1 VRGEADAP
9 RHSARRAIH
18 ILLLVV
24 AGAIVFANTLHN
36 ELHLDDVYRVEKNH
50 EIERFW
56 PPWRHLTDPRTSSAL
71 PQIVQYR
78 PLLPLSLS
86 VGEVL
91 RKPFGIERLPA
102 FHLGNLALH
111 LLTSVLL
118 YLLFVELLARWSDV
132 PSPDDSAF
140 VAALLFTV
148 HPVSGI
154 PVNYV
159 CARDLLMMMSF
170 LVGALLV
177 YARMRPRDTIAG
189 WAAAATLLGLSM
201 LSKQNGVVA
210 PVLVLAF
217 EVLVL
222 GSPLR
227 APGTWLRPL
236 AFAAV
241 VASFFIW
248 TEIGLGFSDLGQLET
263 SAWSHWIYA
272 CTMLKVHVFHYLRNA
287 VWPFQMRPLPYV
299 EPAAGLAEPAVIAG
313 AVVVF
318 GSVAFALAV
327 RRKLP
332 LVSWCVVAY
341 WVLFAPTSSIRP
353 FRYLATDYRQYP
365 SLAFLSLAVVLVA
378 SRLPQRLRVG
388 LALVLVAYFAA
399 SSITM
404 NRVWSSGEELWG
416 QSVRYGTTAQ
426 GHLNYA
432 RSLEIRDPDT
442 AQRHYLEA
450 LRLNPGN
457 AYAHV
462 NLGLLHVRG
471 GRGEVGL
478 EYFRRAVA
486 MVPDWAMVH
495 YYFSRAYEMLDRPRD
510 ALAELRIAADLDPR
524 NVEYQYETAY
534 ELQQTGDIAGS
545 LPYLER
551 LERTTDGYRL
561 SAFLHGYVLQEQ
573 GRWPESEAKY
583 RAFLE
588 RNPDHFQA
596 RFNLAHGL
604 MKEGR
609 HREAIEGFHEV
620 LRIDP
625 DYASAH
631 HWLALSYEAIGE
643 TALASRHANLFAA
656 ARRQ

>member
-1 VRGEADAP
+1 V
-9 RHSARRAIH
+9 
-18 ILLLVV
+18 LLVV

-36 ELHLDDVYRVEKNH
+36 ELALDDVYRVEKNH

-56 PPWRHLTDPRTSSAL
+56 PPWRHFTDPRTSSAL
-71 PQIVQYR
+71 PRIVQYR

-86 VGEVL
+86 VGEAL
-91 RKPFGIERLPA
+91 RKPLGIERLPA

-111 LLTSVLL
+111 LVTAVLL
-118 YLLFVELLARWSDV
+118 YLLFVELLTRWSEL
-132 PSPDDSAF
+132 PSPRDSAF

-159 CARDLLMMMSF
+159 CARDLLMMMAF
-170 LVGALLV
+170 LVGSLLV
-177 YARMRPRDTIAG
+177 YARMRPRDTVSG
-189 WAAAATLLGLSM
+189 WAAATILLGLSM
-201 LSKQNGVVA
+201 LAKQNGVVA

-222 GSPLR
+222 GSSPR

-241 VASFFIW
+241 VAGFFVW

-272 CTMLKVHVFHYLRNA
+272 CTMLKVHVFYYLRNA
-287 VWPFQMRPLPYV
+287 VWPFQMRPLPFV
-299 EPAAGLAEPAVIAG
+299 EPAAGLGEPAVIAG
-313 AVVVF
+313 AIVVV
-318 GSVAFALAV
+318 GSAAIALAL
-327 RRKLP
+327 RRGLP
-332 LVSWCVVAY
+332 LLSWCIIAY

-365 SLAFLSLAVVLVA
+365 SLAFLCLGVVLVA
-378 SRLPQRLRVG
+378 SRLPRRLRAG

-399 SSITM
+399 SSVAM
-404 NRVWSSGEELWG
+404 NRVWSSGEALWG

-432 RSLEIRDPDT
+432 RSLEIRDPET
-442 AQRHYLEA
+442 ARRHYLEA

-462 NLGLLHVRG
+462 NLGLLHVRQ
-471 GRGEVGL
+471 GRSEEGL
-478 EYFRRAVA
+478 AYLRRAVA

-495 YYFSRAYEMLDRPRD
+495 YYLSRAYGMLDRPRD
-510 ALAELRIAADLDPR
+510 ALAELRTAAELDPR

-534 ELQQTGDIAGS
+534 ALQQAGDVAGS
-545 LPYLER
+545 LPYIER
-551 LERTTDGYRL
+551 LERMTGGYRL
-561 SAFLHGYVLQEQ
+561 SAFLHGYALQEQ
-573 GRWPESEAKY
+573 GRWPEAEARY
-583 RAFLE
+583 RVFLE
-588 RNPDHFQA
+588 RHPDHFQA

-604 MKEGR
+604 MVEGR
-609 HREAIEGFHEV
+609 HREAIAEFLDV

-656 ARRQ
+656 ARRP

>member
-1 VRGEADAP
+1 MDAP
-9 RHSARRAIH
+9 RSSTRRALH
-18 ILLLVV
+18 IVFLVV

-56 PPWRHLTDPRTSSAL
+56 PPWRHFADPRTSSAL

-86 VGEVL
+86 VGEAL

-102 FHLGNLALH
+102 LHLGNLALH
-111 LLTSVLL
+111 LATSVLL
-118 YLLFVELLARWSDV
+118 YLLFAELLARWSDV
-132 PSPDDSAF
+132 PSPHGAAF
-140 VAALLFTV
+140 VAALMFAV

-159 CARDLLMMMSF
+159 CARDLLMMMFF
-170 LVGALLV
+170 LAGALLV
-177 YARMRPRDTIAG
+177 YARMRPRDTITG
-189 WAAAATLLGLSM
+189 WAASMTLLGISM
-201 LSKQNGVVA
+201 LAKQNGVVA
-210 PVLVLAF
+210 PVLVFAF
-217 EVLVL
+217 EVMVL
-222 GSPLR
+222 GNALR
-227 APGTWLRPL
+227 SPGTWFRPL

-241 VASFFIW
+241 VACFFVW

-272 CTMLKVHVFHYLRNA
+272 CTMLKVHVFYYLRNA
-287 VWPFQMRPLPYV
+287 AWPFYMRPLPYV

-313 AVVVF
+313 AIAII
-318 GSVAFALAV
+318 GSVALALAV

-332 LVSWCVVAY
+332 LLSWCIVAY

-378 SRLPQRLRVG
+378 SRLPHRLRVG
-388 LALVLVAYFAA
+388 LALLLVAYFAA
-399 SSITM
+399 SSVMM
-404 NRVWSSGEELWG
+404 NRLWRSGEELWG

-432 RSLEIRDPDT
+432 RSLELRDPET

-450 LRLNPGN
+450 LRQSPRN
-457 AYAHV
+457 AYALV
-462 NLGLLHVRG
+462 NLGLLHVRQ
-471 GRGEVGL
+471 GRGEEGL
-478 EYFRRAVA
+478 AYLRRAVA

-495 YYFSRAYEMLDRPRD
+495 YHLSKAYAMLERPRA

-524 NVEYQYETAY
+524 NVEYQYEAAY
-534 ELQQTGDIAGS
+534 ELQQVGDVVGS
-545 LPYLER
+545 LPYLEQ
-551 LERTTDGYRL
+551 LERMTDGYRL
-561 SAFLHGYVLQEQ
+561 SAFLHGYALQEQ
-573 GRWPESEAKY
+573 GRWPEAEAKY
-583 RAFLE
+583 RVFLE
-588 RNPDHFQA
+588 RHSDHFQA
-596 RFNLAHGL
+596 RFNLAYGL

-609 HREAIEGFHEV
+609 HREAISEFHEV
-620 LRIDP
+620 LRIDS

-643 TALASRHANLFAA
+643 TELASRHANLFAA